1 MIATCLDSMTEATSL
16 NCAPCAKIN
25 LFLRVGGRREDGFH
39 ALQSLAVGVDLRDRL
54 TMRKTSKPGVRIRC
68 SDPSLSTRDNLVVR
82 ACEQL
87 APYVGVPGGLEIELD
102 KQIPVAGGMG
112 GGSSDAAAALR
123 MANRLWGLGLD
134 DIDLALFGSRIGSDV
149 PLFFGLPAVHVSG
162 RGDIVQSTALAWRG
176 WALLVSVD
184 VEVSTPAVY
193 SELDR
198 MRELE
203 FGGSAVADLPLFDI
217 GEACGEIGDIRAVR
231 RAADFEHLLSNDLE
245 PAVFRV
251 APAVSE
257 VFRAINVAPLGPFR
271 VSGAGSTLYRLFD
284 TSESAHVIAHSIA
297 RLNLGV
303 RCMVAAVPTG
313 HGLID

>member
-16 NCAPCAKIN
+16 SCAPCGKIN
-25 LFLRVGGRREDGFH
+25 LVLRVGGMREDGFH

-54 TMRKTSKPGVRIRC
+54 TIRKSRESGVRIRC
-68 SDPSLSTRDNLVVR
+68 NDSSLNTRDNLVVR
-82 ACEQL
+82 ACESL
-87 APYVGVPGGLEIELD
+87 ARHSGVTAGLNIELD
-102 KQIPVAGGMG
+102 KRIPIASGMG

-123 MANRLWGLGLD
+123 MANHLWGLARSD
-134 DIDLALFGSRIGSDV
+134 DELAAVGAEIGSDV
-149 PLFFGLPAVHVSG
+149 PLFFALPAAEMTG
-162 RGDIVQSTALAWRG
+162 RGEIVQPVSMAWSG
-176 WALLVSVD
+176 FALLVGVD
-184 VEVSTPAVY
+184 VAVSTAAVY
-193 SELDR
+193 AELDR
-198 MRELE
+198 AR
-203 FGGSAVADLPLFDI
+203 GGGLDLRSDPADFDT
-217 GEACGEIGDIRAVR
+217 IRAAR
-231 RAADFEHLLSNDLE
+231 RAEEVESLLFNDLE

-257 VFRAINVAPLGPFR
+257 IFRAINVAPLGPFR

-313 HGLID
+313 LGLID